1 MPRTYAFV
9 PVYFTI
15 ETSLNKYPV
24 VGSISCCNGRE
35 ILLLDTYGST
45 PVVILV
51 FSSEKDRLLVGTR
64 VINNSLAVP
73 GESMIFS
80 ESCEGPHGFTY
91 GTVFALRRTNG
102 SI

>member
-1 MPRTYAFV
+1 M
-9 PVYFTI
+9 
-15 ETSLNKYPV
+15 
-24 VGSISCCNGRE
+24 SCCNGRK
-35 ILLLDTYGST
+35 ILLLDVRGSY
-45 PVVILV
+45 PVMILV
-51 FSSEKDRLLVGTR
+51 FLSEKDRLLVGTS